1 MSRGGNTPLQERS
14 NKMSKYRAFFA
25 IVIVLF
31 SVTFPSAQ
39 KSFAVE
45 KVRCFTETPFCIS
58 PLFIDFWEKNGGLT
72 VFGLPI
78 GPLQDVYVN
87 GKVFPMQRFERNRIE
102 WNYNNKP
109 QIGLG
114 RLGVELLEQQGRNW
128 FTFPKNNNTNGCR
141 VFAETGHAICG
152 DILKMWRTYGIQ
164 LDNKKSISESE
175 SIALFGF
182 PISSI
187 MTETLSDGKEYQVQ
201 WFERARFELHPENPA
216 PYNVLIGLLGN
227 EVIYNETSDDRPLH
241 EYSLNINDLSYG
253 MSEFNSGYYSME
265 SAAQNWDN
273 PNEALANFKRLGKIN
288 SYATNFDKP
297 SSIKWLDKY
306 IANRIS
312 VNIVQ
317 FGTSSGANEFIS
329 LLLKE
334 VKYKNTDR
342 INFPIVAA
350 NESIALTKT
359 CYDFTDE
366 YTCIDVIFRQSNN
379 IVVILNF
386 YTYRAWLDM
395 ERLNVLVQMLAWR

>member
-1 MSRGGNTPLQERS
+1 
-14 NKMSKYRAFFA
+14 
-25 IVIVLF
+25 
-31 SVTFPSAQ
+31 
-39 KSFAVE
+39 
-45 KVRCFTETPFCIS
+45 
-58 PLFIDFWEKNGGLT
+58 
-72 VFGLPI
+72 
-78 GPLQDVYVN
+78 
-87 GKVFPMQRFERNRIE
+87 
-102 WNYNNKP
+102 
-109 QIGLG
+109 
-114 RLGVELLEQQGRNW
+114 
-128 FTFPKNNNTNGCR
+128 
-141 VFAETGHAICG
+141 
-152 DILKMWRTYGIQ
+152 
-164 LDNKKSISESE
+164 
-175 SIALFGF
+175 
-182 PISSI
+182 
-187 MTETLSDGKEYQVQ
+187 
-201 WFERARFELHPENPA
+201 
-216 PYNVLIGLLGN
+216 
-227 EVIYNETSDDRPLH
+227 
-241 EYSLNINDLSYG
+241 
-253 MSEFNSGYYSME
+253 ME

-395 ERLNVLVQMLAWR
+395 ERLNELVQMLAWR